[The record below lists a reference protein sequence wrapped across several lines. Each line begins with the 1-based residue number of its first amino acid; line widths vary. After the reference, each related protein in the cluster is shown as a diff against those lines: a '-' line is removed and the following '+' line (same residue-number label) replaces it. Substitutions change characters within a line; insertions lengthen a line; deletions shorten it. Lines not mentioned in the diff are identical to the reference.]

1 MMPENTNVKS
11 IAEIEGA
18 LRDLRHNTID
28 LSSRSMSVVP
38 STRRS
43 GPGMSVDELY
53 ASLSA
58 AITRNTIG
66 HKTRNWENYFDGL
79 RKLTIR
85 VVARTDEKVLTAAEK
100 VELTKRLV
108 DRIDELA
115 NDGLRS
121 NSAKLSHAICQP

>member
-1 MMPENTNVKS
+1 MPENTNVKS
-11 IAEIEGA
+11 NAEIQEA
-18 LRDLRHNTID
+18 LGQLRHNTID
-28 LSSRSMSVVP
+28 LSLRSMSVAP

-43 GPGMSVDELY
+43 GSGMLVDEFY
-53 ASLSA
+53 VSLSA

-79 RKLTIR
+79 RNLTIR
-85 VVARTDEKVLTAAEK
+85 VVARTDERVLTAAEK
-100 VELTKRLV
+100 AELTKRLI

-121 NSAKLSHAICQP
+121 NGAKLSFSIRRN